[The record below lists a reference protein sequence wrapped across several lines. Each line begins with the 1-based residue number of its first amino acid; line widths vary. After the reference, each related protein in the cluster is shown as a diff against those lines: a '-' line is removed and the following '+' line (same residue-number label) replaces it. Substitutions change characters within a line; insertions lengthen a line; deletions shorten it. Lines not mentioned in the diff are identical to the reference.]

1 MTNEE
6 QIILTV
12 VIATLLLL
20 LLLGAVVLLLVVNAN
35 RRQRHRAALAEAG
48 LRRDQ
53 EVMLAEREATQHTLT
68 DIARE
73 LHDNV
78 GQLLTMAQLGL
89 DGALNEGNTDT
100 RLVAS
105 RDALERGI
113 HEIRR
118 LGRGLNT
125 DLWQQRSLVDAISAE
140 AERLERVGRVR
151 ATVQVIGDAPQLP
164 PDHSTIL
171 FRVFQEILNNALKHS
186 GASQIAI
193 TLNGGPSWSLVV
205 SDNGRGF
212 DANSTVGNGGLTNI
226 RRRCAL
232 IGLEAHC
239 RSVPGDGCTWT
250 IQPLPA
256 HGT

>member
-35 RRQRHRAALAEAG
+35 RRQGHRAALAEAD

-68 DIARE
+68 DMARE

-78 GQLLTMAQLGL
+78 GQLLTMAQIGL
-89 DGALNEGNTDT
+89 DNALNEGSTDS

-125 DLWQQRSLVDAISAE
+125 DLWQQRSLIDAISAE
-140 AERLERVGRVR
+140 AERLERVGRVH
-151 ATVQVIGDAPQLP
+151 AMVQVIGDPPELP

-171 FRVFQEILNNALKHS
+171 FRVFQVVLNNALKHS
-186 GASQIAI
+186 GADRITI
-193 TLNGGPSWSLVV
+193 TLSGGQAWSLVV
-205 SDNGRGF
+205 ADNGRGF
-212 DANSTVGNGGLTNI
+212 DTASTSGNGGLTNI

-250 IQPLPA
+250 IQPLSA